1 MKKHIQFVV
10 GLYEE
15 QWKEGRLFLHEH
27 PATATSWDLE
37 ELKKLEA
44 KTGAHIYVADQ
55 CMYGLETWA
64 EDKKV
69 MMPARKTTRFMTN
82 SIEIGLELQKRC
94 DGSHQHQAL
103 VGGRAKWA
111 ARYPEELCRAICRGL
126 IRENNNDD
134 RNVKCLMRLRSI
146 DAVQKFEKDENE
158 PRDRGFNHEDGHGV
172 CAWDDVTGEALDS
185 REVRRA
191 RAKEIVYARQKM
203 VWKKIRRS
211 EARKMGIKVVKTRWI
226 DINKG
231 DRFNPNYR
239 SRFVAKEFN
248 DGKGGEPGWF
258 AATPP
263 LEALKLILSMPRQ
276 GAKEEGGRSS

>member
-1 MKKHIQFVV
+1 
-10 GLYEE
+10 
-15 QWKEGRLFLHEH
+15 
-27 PATATSWDLE
+27 
-37 ELKKLEA
+37 
-44 KTGAHIYVADQ
+44 
-55 CMYGLETWA
+55 
-64 EDKKV
+64 
-69 MMPARKTTRFMTN
+69 MTM
-82 SIEIGLELQKRC
+82 
-94 DGSHQHQAL
+94 A
-103 VGGRAKWA
+103 
-111 ARYPEELCRAICRGL
+111 
-126 IRENNNDD
+126 
-134 RNVKCLMRLRSI
+134 M
-146 DAVQKFEKDENE
+146 
-158 PRDRGFNHEDGHGV
+158 V

-263 LEALKLILSMPRQ
+263 LEALKLILSDAATRRKGRMRKSSRSTTWPAPSPKPRSREIY
-276 GAKEEGGRSS
+276 A